1 MPHAS
6 IPWDLTLALAI
17 VDIKETEETAQ
28 VKSKTSNEGI
38 IATDADSFILNVLN
52 AH

>member
-6 IPWDLTLALAI
+6 IPWELTLALAI
-17 VDIKETEETAQ
+17 VDIKETEGIVQ

-52 AH
+52 VH